1 MPHLAWQTALP
12 SLENPR
18 HFFIPLK
25 DDSAAFLLPLDH
37 EFLEGRGC
45 VSPDLI
51 SWGPSKIP
59 STERHPDKSSLNG
72 QIHER
77 EIDCT
82 FSNALCHQCP
92 PFIHCQAAPQVDIM
106 EPTQET
112 VVRRGSRESPESPGK
127 ASLVLENMLSHVLRS
142 RKRLGQFLP
151 LWKTPSHSELEHW
164 RDGAAPAALSSCPEG
179 KSLFG

>member
-1 MPHLAWQTALP
+1 MVPKPNRSTSRPA
-12 SLENPR
+12 
-18 HFFIPLK
+18 
-25 DDSAAFLLPLDH
+25 
-37 EFLEGRGC
+37 
-45 VSPDLI
+45 
-51 SWGPSKIP
+51 GP
-59 STERHPDKSSLNG
+59 
-72 QIHER
+72 
-77 EIDCT
+77 
-82 FSNALCHQCP
+82 
-92 PFIHCQAAPQVDIM
+92 QAAPQVDIM

-179 KSLFG
+179 KSLFGSTTLSAPVSRMISACQPLYHRLISCVISAYSTA